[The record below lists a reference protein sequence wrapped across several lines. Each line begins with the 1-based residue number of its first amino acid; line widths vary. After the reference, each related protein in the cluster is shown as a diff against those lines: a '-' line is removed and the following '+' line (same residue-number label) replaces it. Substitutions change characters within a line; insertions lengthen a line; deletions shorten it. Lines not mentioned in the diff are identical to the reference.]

1 MTVAAA
7 DGAEDERSGDC
18 GGQSLVDWTV
28 VAAVDRRK
36 EGGWM
41 IYDSPLGEGE
51 TGWREGDRAR
61 EVKGEGIEGVAGE
74 VDVAG

>member
-1 MTVAAA
+1 MVRRTSGAVT
-7 DGAEDERSGDC
+7 AEDRGKR
-18 GGQSLVDWTV
+18 GQSLVDWTS

-51 TGWREGDRAR
+51 TGRREGDRAR
-61 EVKGEGIEGVAGE
+61 EVKGEG
-74 VDVAG
+74 